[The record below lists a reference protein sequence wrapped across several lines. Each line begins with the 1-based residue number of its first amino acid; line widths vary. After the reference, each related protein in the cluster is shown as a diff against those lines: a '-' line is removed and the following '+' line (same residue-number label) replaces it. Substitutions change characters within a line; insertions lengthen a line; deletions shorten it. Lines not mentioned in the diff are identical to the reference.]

1 MTVGEDWN
9 GNENT
14 SDNITQLLV
23 WGAAGVHEGLSHHR
37 EAAVHN
43 VGLAQVKHKV
53 GVLDEVNPE
62 PRKYAYFSDDVQIYT
77 CVAGVII
84 PEGKRVWF
92 PRMDDFWVCDTVLK
106 SLVVQEVE

>member
-1 MTVGEDWN
+1 MTFGEDWN

-23 WGAAGVHEGLSHHR
+23 WGAAGVHEGLGHHR

-62 PRKYAYFSDDVQIYT
+62 PRKYA
-77 CVAGVII
+77 
-84 PEGKRVWF
+84 
-92 PRMDDFWVCDTVLK
+92 
-106 SLVVQEVE
+106 